1 MFQVFIKTLSGNAFV
16 LDVEDSNTIEDV
28 QAKIEGHAGIPPKN
42 QLLIFAGQQLEDFR
56 TLESYNIM
64 SKSTLHLVIACTVSR
79 MQIFVKTLT
88 GKTIVVDVEPC
99 DTVFNVKAKIQ
110 HQEGTPPDQQR
121 LIFSGK
127 QLEDDRTL
135 KHYNIDNGKTLHLV
149 LRLRGM
155 ISSFTS
161 NDSDPL
167 TQWLMLTDD
176 ERNLSP
182 PPSSTQLGTAMTS
195 EKANANMSFTTKTP
209 HETEP
214 TLMSPQQRQRCMR
227 FMDVAHSTL
236 SPGSQDIK
244 LTINSA
250 AAFAVLFPGTD
261 SLAQYYRLMKEHS
274 DNSKIALRR
283 TEGPV
288 DGCIAFHCDGGYAT
302 KTVQITLNNESDYVG
317 GRLCFVT
324 RPAGSRSNVLTVV
337 SRPAGTLT
345 CHSAK
350 VLHGVTKLHSGVR

>member
-167 TQWLMLTDD
+167 TQWLMLTDHQ
-176 ERNLSP
+176 RNASP
-182 PPSSTQLGTAMTS
+182 RPDSTQLSAAITS
-195 EKANANMSFTTKTP
+195 KGANSNLSFTTKAP
-209 HETEP
+209 HDTEI
-214 TLMSPQQRQRCMR
+214 LLSAQQRQRCMR
-227 FMDVAHSTL
+227 FMDVARATL
-236 SPGSQDIK
+236 SPGNQDIK

-250 AAFAVLFPGTD
+250 AAFAVLFPG
-261 SLAQYYRLMKEHS
+261 SESSAQFARLLAEHS
-274 DNSKIALRR
+274 THGTKIALRR

-288 DGCIAFHCDGGYAT
+288 DGCIDFHCDGGYAT
-302 KTVQITLNNESDYVG
+302 KTVQIALNNDDEYVG

-324 RPAGSRSNVLTVV
+324 LDASRNPVLTVV
-337 SRPAGTLT
+337 ERPAGTLT
-345 CHSAK
+345 CHPAK
-350 VLHGVTKLHSGVR
+350 VLHAATKLHAGVR

>member
-1 MFQVFIKTLSGNAFV
+1 
-16 LDVEDSNTIEDV
+16 
-28 QAKIEGHAGIPPKN
+28 
-42 QLLIFAGQQLEDFR
+42 
-56 TLESYNIM
+56 
-64 SKSTLHLVIACTVSR
+64 
-79 MQIFVKTLT
+79 
-88 GKTIVVDVEPC
+88 
-99 DTVFNVKAKIQ
+99 
-110 HQEGTPPDQQR
+110 
-121 LIFSGK
+121 
-127 QLEDDRTL
+127 
-135 KHYNIDNGKTLHLV
+135 
-149 LRLRGM
+149 
-155 ISSFTS
+155 
-161 NDSDPL
+161 
-167 TQWLMLTDD
+167 
-176 ERNLSP
+176 
-182 PPSSTQLGTAMTS
+182 
-195 EKANANMSFTTKTP
+195 
-209 HETEP
+209 
-214 TLMSPQQRQRCMR
+214 MSPQQRQRCMR

-274 DNSKIALRR
+274 GNSKIALRR

-288 DGCIAFHCDGGYAT
+288 NGCIAFHCDGGYAT